1 MSIVSIFRRNKG
13 EKTELRKKNLV
24 KKDKTN
30 LNEETKLNIEDLS
43 LDSIDESKLIK
54 LTDKGVIAKIL
65 CMLPNVD
72 YLLVDKKNRAYK
84 FTLPSVGGNLSNA
97 IDIKGNT
104 TIDLSGLELDENL
117 PIAEQV
123 SKYITKNN
131 KEKSKKV
138 ENATLVIVSATLC
151 SKKVANEIKKSLY
164 DIRYVLFN
172 IDSFLSNE
180 FKSKVEEASL
190 FLDKSI
196 TFMDEIIVNED
207 RRKEQ
212 ISQIENHISLCIQL
226 LKQAVLSVSEGIKD
240 IKDNYYKYE
249 KEIYELNQWIQNIEV
264 LYGLI
269 AELCKLDY
277 LYYQG
282 VASLESCEY
291 DLKLLEPDIKELLL
305 GLSNWHQI
313 EHLKLD
319 INLATGEYKSTG
331 IKSIIRKFLSRTASK
346 GGFDYTRIP
355 DDVLRMINKQMNMK
369 IEKFKLDSNE
379 IFNSDIDIAI
389 LNGEL
394 YYYTNNSVC

>member
-1 MSIVSIFRRNKG
+1 MSILSIFKKNKG
-13 EKTELRKKNLV
+13 GKTELRQKNLV
-24 KKDKTN
+24 KNEKTD
-30 LNEETKLNIEDLS
+30 LNEEIKLNIEDLS
-43 LDSIDESKLIK
+43 LDGIDETKLIK
-54 LTDKGVIAKIL
+54 LTDKDVIAKIL

-72 YLLVDKKNRAYK
+72 YLLVDKKNKAYK
-84 FTLPSVGGNLSNA
+84 FSLPSVGGNLAQA

-104 TIDLSGLELDENL
+104 TIDLSGLEIDENQ

-123 SKYITKNN
+123 SNYITKNN

-172 IDSFLSNE
+172 INNFLSNE

-190 FLDKSI
+190 FLDKTV
-196 TFMDEIIVNED
+196 TFMDEIVANND

-212 ISQIENHISLCIQL
+212 ISQIEAHISQCIQL

-249 KEIYELNQWIQNIEV
+249 KEIYEVNQWMQNIEV
-264 LYGLI
+264 LYGII

-291 DLKLLEPDIKELLL
+291 DLKLLEPDLKELLL

-313 EHLKLD
+313 EQMKLSV
-319 INLATGEYKSTG
+319 NLATGEYKSSG
-331 IKSIIRKFLSRTASK
+331 IKSIIRKFLSRTTSK

-369 IEKFKLDSNE
+369 IEKFKLDNNE
-379 IFNSDIDIAI
+379 IFSKNINIAI
-389 LNGEL
+389 VNGEL
-394 YYYTNNSVC
+394 YYYTNDMIC